1 MATVLFLGPA
11 RDVTG
16 VRSDEVDGDTVADVV
31 QRCVAR
37 YGVALA
43 ELVGVSRIW
52 LNGEA
57 TDPSAP
63 VSAQDEVAILPPVSG
78 G

>member
-16 VRSDEVDGDTVADVV
+16 VRSEVIEGVTVAEVL

-37 YGVALA
+37 HGAPLA
-43 ELVGVSRIW
+43 DLILVSQTW

-57 TDPSAP
+57 VDPSTP
-63 VSAQDEVAILPPVSG
+63 VADQDEVAILPPVSG